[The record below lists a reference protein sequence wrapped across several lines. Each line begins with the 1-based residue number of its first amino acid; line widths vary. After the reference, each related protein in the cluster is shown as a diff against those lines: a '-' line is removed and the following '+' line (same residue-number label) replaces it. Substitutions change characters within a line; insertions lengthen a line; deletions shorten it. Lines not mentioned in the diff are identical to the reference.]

1 MMDFVK
7 FYAEKIA
14 IFVITSAYIELILPN
29 NSFRKYIRFI
39 IGAILIS
46 IILEPL
52 FFIIKRW

>member
-39 IGAILIS
+39 IGAILIYN
-46 IILEPL
+46 
-52 FFIIKRW
+52 IKRGG